1 MASRQ
6 FVSQHGMS
14 SQTGAVRHMIST
26 AVGNRVVGATA
37 APKKKK
43 GTSHYIKAHK
53 TKKGITVRGHY
64 AKQGTSKKTGRT
76 GAHFKKG
83 SLAAKR
89 HMSKLRKLR
98 GKK

>member
-1 MASRQ
+1 MASRM
-6 FVSQHGMS
+6 FVTQHGMS
-14 SQTGAVRHMIST
+14 SQTGAVRHLIQT
-26 AVGNRVVGATA
+26 AVGNRTVSTSPRK
-37 APKKKK
+37 PK
-43 GTSHYIKAHK
+43 GHYIKPHK
-53 TKKGITVRGHY
+53 TKKGVSVRGHY